1 MFKVNNKNT
10 RTISPTSHW
19 TYISYIFLLFLLLT
33 WSKQMFAVFKRK
45 VLNPFVP
52 NAPFLYSLKTSEK
65 RKVFWCFEKVEK
77 GCIGSKW
84 VKVIFW
90 VVVTIIFKALEEL
103 KFTTIFKR
111 WHSQKSTKLIKQWC
125 LLNPIFKLVLKGVPN
140 MSIINIRNNN

>member
-103 KFTTIFKR
+103 KFATISKR
-111 WHSQKSTKLIKQWC
+111 WHWQKSTKLIKQWC

>member
-33 WSKQMFAVFKRK
+33 WSKQMFAVFKPK

-125 LLNPIFKLVLKGVPN
+125 LLNPIFKLVLKRVPN

>member
-1 MFKVNNKNT
+1 MFKVNNRNT

-125 LLNPIFKLVLKGVPN
+125 LLNPIFKLVLKRVPN

>member
-1 MFKVNNKNT
+1 MFKVNNRNT

-103 KFTTIFKR
+103 KFKR
-111 WHSQKSTKLIKQWC
+111 WRSQKSTKLIKQWC
-125 LLNPIFKLVLKGVPN
+125 LLNPIFKLVLKGVPS

>member
-65 RKVFWCFEKVEK
+65 RKVFWCFERVEK

>member
-125 LLNPIFKLVLKGVPN
+125 LLNPIFKLVLKRVPN